1 MKLTSVRSLS
11 CVLVTACL
19 LFGFSFSMRAFFPTN
34 ARSPLGLLGKT
45 HEKITDEAI
54 TELGQEFLGINNL
67 TNSMKKAMDKI
78 DDANAFALLFSG

>member
-1 MKLTSVRSLS
+1 MK
-11 CVLVTACL
+11 
-19 LFGFSFSMRAFFPTN
+19 M
-34 ARSPLGLLGKT
+34 
-45 HEKITDEAI
+45 TDQAI